1 MSSSACKVPV
11 SALHVHEVHAG
22 VNSALSLRALFSM
35 RARCRLPAAGSLP
48 RIRIG
53 CPSDELCEPNA
64 LQTSFACRAFGEY
77 FLTFNLRSEPRP
89 RQRGGVNEDILL
101 AAFRCNEAQAP
112 FRIVKLNGA

>member
-11 SALHVHEVHAG
+11 SALHVPEVHAG

-48 RIRIG
+48 RIG

-64 LQTSFACRAFGEY
+64 FQTSFACRAFGEY
-77 FLTFNLRSEPRP
+77 FLPFNQRSEPRP
-89 RQRGGVNEDILL
+89 GQRRGMNEISFSPLL
-101 AAFRCNEAQAP
+101 VQ
-112 FRIVKLNGA
+112 